1 MTLRSPA
8 WKRFRANRRGW
19 WSLWIFVALYAA
31 SLCAGLFCRSPHEVF
46 PASVLDPHL
55 RPAVVSAGHYPV
67 AAVEVA
73 PPSVSLRSPAP
84 PAGEP
89 EGDPDP
95 GAESAESAEAEAAKA
110 EAEKAKAEAAALK
123 DRLLRLQADFDNFR
137 KRQARDRAEWIQQS
151 NADLLEELLPVLDQT
166 DAAIASVSKDSSE
179 AAKPFREGFELVR
192 RSFLNAVAKFGLKP
206 VEGVVGKP
214 LDTATSE
221 AITIMRTGQTA
232 PGCVVYETRK
242 GYSLNGKVLRAAQVV
257 VEDEAEEP
265 APEAEKPAEEPAPA
279 EPAGNQEA

>member
-1 MTLRSPA
+1 MNEDPA
-8 WKRFRANRRGW
+8 TEPERQD
-19 WSLWIFVALYAA
+19 VPPPEAA
-31 SLCAGLFCRSPHEVF
+31 PEP
-46 PASVLDPHL
+46 PAAD
-55 RPAVVSAGHYPV
+55 
-67 AAVEVA
+67 
-73 PPSVSLRSPAP
+73 PAP
-84 PAGEP
+84 AAPGPAP
-89 EGDPDP
+89 ADP
-95 GAESAESAEAEAAKA
+95 GPAPADPAPGVESAEHRSAEAEAAKA
-110 EAEKAKAEAAALK
+110 EADKAKAEAAALK
-123 DRLLRLQADFDNFR
+123 DRLLHLQADFDNFR
-137 KRQARDRAEWIQQS
+137 KRQARERAEWIQQS

-265 APEAEKPAEEPAPA
+265 APRPAPEAEKPAEEPAPA

>member
-1 MTLRSPA
+1 MNEDPATSPEDTAHAAGVPPPDPAPAETAGETPSDSLRSPA
-8 WKRFRANRRGW
+8 PPTGEPDGGPATE
-19 WSLWIFVALYAA
+19 AEPPAA
-31 SLCAGLFCRSPHEVF
+31 DPAGET
-46 PASVLDPHL
+46 
-55 RPAVVSAGHYPV
+55 
-67 AAVEVA
+67 
-73 PPSVSLRSPAP
+73 PSGSLRSPAP

-95 GAESAESAEAEAAKA
+95 GAESAESAETEAAKA

>member
-1 MTLRSPA
+1 MNEDPA
-8 WKRFRANRRGW
+8 TEPERQDVPPPEATPEPP
-19 WSLWIFVALYAA
+19 AA
-31 SLCAGLFCRSPHEVF
+31 
-46 PASVLDPHL
+46 D
-55 RPAVVSAGHYPV
+55 
-67 AAVEVA
+67 
-73 PPSVSLRSPAP
+73 PAP
-84 PAGEP
+84 AAPEPAP
-89 EGDPDP
+89 ADPAP
-95 GAESAESAEAEAAKA
+95 GVESAEHRSAEAEAAKA
-110 EAEKAKAEAAALK
+110 AADKAKAEAAALK

-279 EPAGNQEA
+279 GQEA

>member
-1 MTLRSPA
+1 MNEDPA
-8 WKRFRANRRGW
+8 TEPERQD
-19 WSLWIFVALYAA
+19 VPPPEAA
-31 SLCAGLFCRSPHEVF
+31 PEP
-46 PASVLDPHL
+46 PAAD
-55 RPAVVSAGHYPV
+55 
-67 AAVEVA
+67 
-73 PPSVSLRSPAP
+73 PAP
-84 PAGEP
+84 AAPGPAP
-89 EGDPDP
+89 ADPAP
-95 GAESAESAEAEAAKA
+95 GVESAEHRSAEAEAAKA
-110 EAEKAKAEAAALK
+110 EADKAKAEAAALK
-123 DRLLRLQADFDNFR
+123 DRLLRLQADFDNYR

-242 GYSLNGKVLRAAQVV
+242 GYSLNGRVLRAAQVV

-279 EPAGNQEA
+279 GQEA

>member
-1 MTLRSPA
+1 MNEDPATSPEDTA
-8 WKRFRANRRGW
+8 P
-19 WSLWIFVALYAA
+19 AA
-31 SLCAGLFCRSPHEVF
+31 GVPPPEPAPAGT
-46 PASVLDPHL
+46 
-55 RPAVVSAGHYPV
+55 AG
-67 AAVEVA
+67 ET
-73 PPSVSLRSPAP
+73 PSGSLRSPAP
-84 PAGEP
+84 PEGEP
-89 EGDPDP
+89 EGDPEP
-95 GAESAESAEAEAAKA
+95 GAESAENGAAEAEAAKA
-110 EAEKAKAEAAALK
+110 EADKAKAEAAALK

-192 RSFLNAVAKFGLKP
+192 RTFLNAVAKFGLKP

-221 AITIMRTGQTA
+221 AITIMKTGQAA
-232 PGCVVYETRK
+232 PGCVVYETRR

-265 APEAEKPAEEPAPA
+265 APAVAESREAGSVPEVSDSGSEPS
-279 EPAGNQEA
+279 AGNQEA

>member
-1 MTLRSPA
+1 MNEDPATSPEDTA
-8 WKRFRANRRGW
+8 P
-19 WSLWIFVALYAA
+19 AA
-31 SLCAGLFCRSPHEVF
+31 GVPPPEPAPAGT
-46 PASVLDPHL
+46 
-55 RPAVVSAGHYPV
+55 AG
-67 AAVEVA
+67 ET
-73 PPSVSLRSPAP
+73 PSGSLRSPAP
-84 PAGEP
+84 PEGEP
-89 EGDPDP
+89 EGDSEP
-95 GAESAESAEAEAAKA
+95 GAESAENGAAKAEAAKA
-110 EAEKAKAEAAALK
+110 EADKAKAEAAALK

-137 KRQARDRAEWIQQS
+137 KRQARERAEWIQQS

-265 APEAEKPAEEPAPA
+265 APEAEKPAEEPTPA

>member
-1 MTLRSPA
+1 MEDIRLYVREDFSGLPELLRDEKEVFLVHDRNVS
-8 WKRFRANRRGW
+8 W
-19 WSLWIFVALYAA
+19 AA
-31 SLCAGLFCRSPHEVF
+31 ERIGALCALRGAL
-46 PASVLDPHL
+46 ALD
-55 RPAVVSAGHYPV
+55 A
-67 AAVEVA
+67 
-73 PPSVSLRSPAP
+73 
-84 PAGEP
+84 
-89 EGDPDP
+89 
-95 GAESAESAEAEAAKA
+95 
-110 EAEKAKAEAAALK
+110 
-123 DRLLRLQADFDNFR
+123 
-137 KRQARDRAEWIQQS
+137 
-151 NADLLEELLPVLDQT
+151 
-166 DAAIASVSKDSSE
+166 SE

-192 RSFLNAVAKFGLKP
+192 RTFLNAVAKFGLKP

-279 EPAGNQEA
+279 EPAGHQEA

>member
-1 MTLRSPA
+1 MNEDPA
-8 WKRFRANRRGW
+8 TEPERQD
-19 WSLWIFVALYAA
+19 VPPPEAA
-31 SLCAGLFCRSPHEVF
+31 PEP
-46 PASVLDPHL
+46 PAAD
-55 RPAVVSAGHYPV
+55 
-67 AAVEVA
+67 
-73 PPSVSLRSPAP
+73 PAP
-84 PAGEP
+84 AAPGPAP
-89 EGDPDP
+89 ADPAP
-95 GAESAESAEAEAAKA
+95 GAEPAERPSAEAEAAKA
-110 EAEKAKAEAAALK
+110 EADKAKAEAAALK

-166 DAAIASVSKDSSE
+166 DAAIASVSKDTSE

>member
-1 MTLRSPA
+1 MNEDPTTEPERQDAPPPETAPEPPA
-8 WKRFRANRRGW
+8 AD
-19 WSLWIFVALYAA
+19 SAPAEPEAAPATPEPASAAPEAA
-31 SLCAGLFCRSPHEVF
+31 SADPEAAPAAPEAGV
-46 PASVLDPHL
+46 
-55 RPAVVSAGHYPV
+55 
-67 AAVEVA
+67 
-73 PPSVSLRSPAP
+73 
-84 PAGEP
+84 
-89 EGDPDP
+89 
-95 GAESAESAEAEAAKA
+95 ESAEHPSAEAETAKA

-192 RSFLNAVAKFGLKP
+192 RTFLNAVGKFGLKP

-221 AITIMRTGQTA
+221 AITIMRTGQTE
-232 PGCVVYETRK
+232 PGCVVYETRR
-242 GYSLNGKVLRAAQVV
+242 GYILNGKVLRAAQVV
-257 VEDEAEEP
+257 VEDETD
-265 APEAEKPAEEPAPA
+265 EPAPA
-279 EPAGNQEA
+279 AAESREAGSVPEASASGCREAGSVPAGNQEA

>member
-1 MTLRSPA
+1 MNEDPATSPEDTA
-8 WKRFRANRRGW
+8 P
-19 WSLWIFVALYAA
+19 AA
-31 SLCAGLFCRSPHEVF
+31 GVPPPDPAPAGTACET
-46 PASVLDPHL
+46 
-55 RPAVVSAGHYPV
+55 
-67 AAVEVA
+67 
-73 PPSVSLRSPAP
+73 PSGSLRSPAP
-84 PAGEP
+84 PEGEP
-89 EGDPDP
+89 EGDPEP
-95 GAESAESAEAEAAKA
+95 GAESAENGAAEAEAATA
-110 EAEKAKAEAAALK
+110 EADKAKAEAAALK

-137 KRQARDRAEWIQQS
+137 KRQARERAEWIQQS

>member
-1 MTLRSPA
+1 MNEDPA
-8 WKRFRANRRGW
+8 TEPERQD
-19 WSLWIFVALYAA
+19 VPPPEAA
-31 SLCAGLFCRSPHEVF
+31 PEP
-46 PASVLDPHL
+46 PAAD
-55 RPAVVSAGHYPV
+55 
-67 AAVEVA
+67 
-73 PPSVSLRSPAP
+73 PAP
-84 PAGEP
+84 AAPGPAPADPEP
-89 EGDPDP
+89 APADPAP
-95 GAESAESAEAEAAKA
+95 GAEPAERPSAEAEAAKA
-110 EAEKAKAEAAALK
+110 EADKAKAEAAALK

-265 APEAEKPAEEPAPA
+265 APRPAPEAEKPAEEPAPA
-279 EPAGNQEA
+279 GQEA

>member
-1 MTLRSPA
+1 MNEDPA
-8 WKRFRANRRGW
+8 TEPERQD
-19 WSLWIFVALYAA
+19 VPPPEAA
-31 SLCAGLFCRSPHEVF
+31 PEP
-46 PASVLDPHL
+46 PAAD
-55 RPAVVSAGHYPV
+55 
-67 AAVEVA
+67 
-73 PPSVSLRSPAP
+73 PAP
-84 PAGEP
+84 AAPEAAPAAPEP
-89 EGDPDP
+89 APADPAP
-95 GAESAESAEAEAAKA
+95 GVESAEHRSAEEEAAKA
-110 EAEKAKAEAAALK
+110 AAEKAAAEAAALK

-265 APEAEKPAEEPAPA
+265 APRPAPEAEKPAEEPAPA

>member
-1 MTLRSPA
+1 MNEDPATSPEDTA
-8 WKRFRANRRGW
+8 P
-19 WSLWIFVALYAA
+19 AA
-31 SLCAGLFCRSPHEVF
+31 GVPPPEPAPAGT
-46 PASVLDPHL
+46 
-55 RPAVVSAGHYPV
+55 AG
-67 AAVEVA
+67 ET
-73 PPSVSLRSPAP
+73 PSGSLRSPAP
-84 PAGEP
+84 PEGEP
-89 EGDPDP
+89 EGDPEP
-95 GAESAESAEAEAAKA
+95 GAESAENGAAETEAAKA
-110 EAEKAKAEAAALK
+110 EADKAKAEAAALK

-137 KRQARDRAEWIQQS
+137 KRQARERAEWIQQS

-265 APEAEKPAEEPAPA
+265 APEAETPAEEPAPA

>member
-1 MTLRSPA
+1 MNEDPA
-8 WKRFRANRRGW
+8 TEPERQD
-19 WSLWIFVALYAA
+19 VPPPEAA
-31 SLCAGLFCRSPHEVF
+31 PEP
-46 PASVLDPHL
+46 PAAD
-55 RPAVVSAGHYPV
+55 
-67 AAVEVA
+67 
-73 PPSVSLRSPAP
+73 PAP
-84 PAGEP
+84 AAPEPAP
-89 EGDPDP
+89 ADPAP
-95 GAESAESAEAEAAKA
+95 GAEPAERPSAEAEAAKA
-110 EAEKAKAEAAALK
+110 EADKAKAEAAALK

-166 DAAIASVSKDSSE
+166 DAAIASVSKDTSE

>member
-1 MTLRSPA
+1 MNEDPATSPEDTAHAAGVPPPNPAPAETAGETPSDSLRTP
-8 WKRFRANRRGW
+8 
-19 WSLWIFVALYAA
+19 
-31 SLCAGLFCRSPHEVF
+31 
-46 PASVLDPHL
+46 
-55 RPAVVSAGHYPV
+55 
-67 AAVEVA
+67 A
-73 PPSVSLRSPAP
+73 PPTGEPDGGPATEAEPPAADPAGGTPSGSLRSPAP

-95 GAESAESAEAEAAKA
+95 GAESAESTEAEAAKA

-265 APEAEKPAEEPAPA
+265 APA

>member
-1 MTLRSPA
+1 MNEDPA
-8 WKRFRANRRGW
+8 TEPERQD
-19 WSLWIFVALYAA
+19 VPPPEAA
-31 SLCAGLFCRSPHEVF
+31 PEP
-46 PASVLDPHL
+46 PAAD
-55 RPAVVSAGHYPV
+55 
-67 AAVEVA
+67 
-73 PPSVSLRSPAP
+73 PAP
-84 PAGEP
+84 AAPEAAPAAPEP
-89 EGDPDP
+89 APADPAP
-95 GAESAESAEAEAAKA
+95 GVESAEHRSAEEEAAKA
-110 EAEKAKAEAAALK
+110 AAEKAAAEAAALK

-265 APEAEKPAEEPAPA
+265 APQPAPEAEKSAEEPAPA

>member
-1 MTLRSPA
+1 MNEDPATSPENTA
-8 WKRFRANRRGW
+8 PAAGVPPPEPAPAE
-19 WSLWIFVALYAA
+19 SAPEAEAPAAPDSASTGSEAA
-31 SLCAGLFCRSPHEVF
+31 SA
-46 PASVLDPHL
+46 
-55 RPAVVSAGHYPV
+55 
-67 AAVEVA
+67 
-73 PPSVSLRSPAP
+73 
-84 PAGEP
+84 
-89 EGDPDP
+89 DPDP
-95 GAESAESAEAEAAKA
+95 APAAPEPGAEPAEHGSAEAEKAEADAAKA
-110 EAEKAKAEAAALK
+110 EADKAKAEAAALK

-221 AITIMRTGQTA
+221 AITIMRTGQAA

-257 VEDEAEEP
+257 VEDEADEP
-265 APEAEKPAEEPAPA
+265 APAAPASGAEKPAEESAPA
-279 EPAGNQEA
+279 GQEA

>member
-1 MTLRSPA
+1 MNEDPATSPEDTAPAAGVPSPDPAPAETAGETPSDSLRSPA
-8 WKRFRANRRGW
+8 PPTGEPDGGPATE
-19 WSLWIFVALYAA
+19 AEPPAA
-31 SLCAGLFCRSPHEVF
+31 DPAGET
-46 PASVLDPHL
+46 
-55 RPAVVSAGHYPV
+55 
-67 AAVEVA
+67 
-73 PPSVSLRSPAP
+73 PSGSLRSPAP

-110 EAEKAKAEAAALK
+110 ETEKAKAEAAALK

-265 APEAEKPAEEPAPA
+265 ASRPAPEAEKPAEEPAPA

>member
-1 MTLRSPA
+1 MNEDPA
-8 WKRFRANRRGW
+8 TEPERQD
-19 WSLWIFVALYAA
+19 VPPPEAA
-31 SLCAGLFCRSPHEVF
+31 PEP
-46 PASVLDPHL
+46 PAAD
-55 RPAVVSAGHYPV
+55 
-67 AAVEVA
+67 
-73 PPSVSLRSPAP
+73 PAP
-84 PAGEP
+84 AAPGPAPADPAPAPADP
-89 EGDPDP
+89 EP
-95 GAESAESAEAEAAKA
+95 GAESAENGAAEAEAAKA
-110 EAEKAKAEAAALK
+110 EADKAKAEAAALK

>member
-1 MTLRSPA
+1 MFTLIFAPACAESSGIAAASGASNPASSASPA
-8 WKRFRANRRGW
+8 G
-19 WSLWIFVALYAA
+19 VA
-31 SLCAGLFCRSPHEVF
+31 SKSRS
-46 PASVLDPHL
+46 
-55 RPAVVSAGHYPV
+55 SA
-67 AAVEVA
+67 ESET
-73 PPSVSLRSPAP
+73 PSGSLRSPAP

-89 EGDPDP
+89 ETPSGSLRSPAPPEGEPEGDPEP
-95 GAESAESAEAEAAKA
+95 GAESAENGAAEAEAAKA
-110 EAEKAKAEAAALK
+110 EADKAKAEAAALK

-137 KRQARDRAEWIQQS
+137 KRQARERAEWIQQS

>member
-1 MTLRSPA
+1 MNEDPATSPEDTA
-8 WKRFRANRRGW
+8 P
-19 WSLWIFVALYAA
+19 AA
-31 SLCAGLFCRSPHEVF
+31 GVPPPEPAPAGT
-46 PASVLDPHL
+46 
-55 RPAVVSAGHYPV
+55 AG
-67 AAVEVA
+67 ET
-73 PPSVSLRSPAP
+73 PSGSLRSPAP
-84 PAGEP
+84 PEGEP
-89 EGDPDP
+89 EGDPEP
-95 GAESAESAEAEAAKA
+95 GAESAENGAAEAEAAKA
-110 EAEKAKAEAAALK
+110 EADKAKAEAAALK

-137 KRQARDRAEWIQQS
+137 KRQARERAEWIQQS

-265 APEAEKPAEEPAPA
+265 PAPEAETPAEEPAPA

>member
-1 MTLRSPA
+1 MNEDPATSPEDTA
-8 WKRFRANRRGW
+8 P
-19 WSLWIFVALYAA
+19 AA
-31 SLCAGLFCRSPHEVF
+31 GVPPPEPAPAGT
-46 PASVLDPHL
+46 
-55 RPAVVSAGHYPV
+55 AG
-67 AAVEVA
+67 ET
-73 PPSVSLRSPAP
+73 PSGSLRSPAP
-84 PAGEP
+84 PEGEP
-89 EGDPDP
+89 EGVPEP
-95 GAESAESAEAEAAKA
+95 GAESAENGAAEAEAAKA
-110 EAEKAKAEAAALK
+110 EADKAKAEAAALK

-137 KRQARDRAEWIQQS
+137 KRQARERAEWIQQS